1 MLEKSLGLFFFLKK
15 PKNEKGNARF
25 VYLKITVDGESKDV
39 ATKRKWDNRKW
50 NSAKG
55 CPIGTNQE
63 SATLAAY
70 LNTLT
75 TSVYKART
83 ALLNADKPITA
94 DALKAALTG
103 QEEERHT
110 IIGAFKQ
117 HNEQMKALIGTE
129 FAKSTLTRYKTAHDH
144 TQNFIRWK
152 YGKED
157 LELKE
162 LNYEFVSQF
171 DYWLKT
177 ERKCKKN
184 AALKYIGNLKKI
196 VLECMKKGWIK
207 GDPFANFKG
216 KRSEVVRVALTREEL
231 QALTEKAFEIER
243 LDHVRDIFLFSCY
256 TGLAYVDVY
265 RLRRHNIVDGFD
277 GSKWIMTARQK
288 TESPT
293 RLPLLPAAL
302 AIIERYANDER
313 CVAKGL
319 VLPVLS
325 NQKMNSYLK
334 EIADQS
340 GIKKNLTFHIARHTF
355 ATTVTLSNGVPIETV
370 SKMLGHKS
378 LKHTQ
383 HYAKIVD
390 RKISEDM
397 HALQAKL
404 QSSLQP
410 TNV

>member
-1 MLEKSLGLFFFLKK
+1 MLEKSFGLFFFLKK
-15 PKNEKGNARF
+15 PKNEKGNARY
-25 VYLKITVDGESKDV
+25 VYLKITVDGKSTDV

-50 NSAKG
+50 NNAKG
-55 CPIGTNQE
+55 APSGTNQE

-70 LNTLT
+70 LTALT
-75 TSVYKART
+75 VSIYKART
-83 ALLNADKPITA
+83 TLMQEDKVITA
-94 DALKAALTG
+94 DALKAVLTG

-110 IIGAFKQ
+110 ILGAFKL

-144 TQNFIRWK
+144 TENFIKWK
-152 YGKED
+152 YGKDD
-157 LELKE
+157 LDVKE
-162 LNYEFVSQF
+162 LDYEFVSQF
-171 DYWLKT
+171 DFWLKT
-177 ERKCKKN
+177 ERRCKKN

-196 VLECMKKGWIK
+196 VLECIKKGWIK

-216 KRSEVVRVALTREEL
+216 KRSEVVRVALTKEEL
-231 QALTEKAFEIER
+231 QALTDKVFEIER
-243 LDHVRDIFLFSCY
+243 LNHVRDIFLFSCY

-265 RLRRHNIVDGFD
+265 RLRRDNIVDGFD

-293 RLPLLPAAL
+293 RLPLLPPAL
-302 AIIERYANDER
+302 EIMEKYADDER
-313 CVAKGL
+313 CTAKGL

-340 GIKKNLTFHIARHTF
+340 GINKNLTFHIARHTF

-390 RKISEDM
+390 QKISEDM
-397 HALQAKL
+397 SALKSKL
-404 QSSLQP
+404 QHAVLP
-410 TNV
+410 TN

>member
-1 MLEKSLGLFFFLKK
+1 MIRMLEKSLGLFFFLKK
-15 PKNEKGNARF
+15 PKNENGNLRF
-25 VYLKITVDGESKDV
+25 VYLKITVDGESKDI

-55 CPIGTNQE
+55 CPTGTGQD
-63 SATLAAY
+63 SATLSSY

-83 ALLNADKPITA
+83 ALLNADKAITA
-94 DALKAALTG
+94 SALKAALTG
-103 QEEERHT
+103 EEDERYT
-110 IIGAFKQ
+110 ILGAFKQ
-117 HNEQMKALIGTE
+117 HNDQMKALIGTE
-129 FAKSTLTRYKTAHDH
+129 FAKSTLTRYKTANDH
-144 TQNFIRWK
+144 TASFIKWK
-152 YGKED
+152 YGKDD
-157 LELKE
+157 LEVKE

-177 ERKCKKN
+177 ERKCQKN

-196 VLECMKKGWIK
+196 VLECFKKGWIK
-207 GDPFANFKG
+207 ADPFVQFKG

-231 QALTEKAFEIER
+231 QEITAKQFEIER
-243 LDHVRDIFLFSCY
+243 LNHVRDIFLFSCY

-265 RLRRHNIVDGFD
+265 RLRRSNIVDGFD
-277 GSKWIMTARQK
+277 GTKWIMTARQK
-288 TESPT
+288 TDSPT

-302 AIIERYANDER
+302 QIMEKYAEDKR
-313 CVAKGL
+313 CIAKDL

-334 EIADQS
+334 EIADGC
-340 GIKKNLTFHIARHTF
+340 GINKNLTFHIARHTF

-397 HALQAKL
+397 LALQAKL
-404 QSSLQP
+404 Q
-410 TNV
+410 NY